1 MRKKQLKVLPFV
13 LMILLVLPVYGTRKM
28 EFTDI
33 FRYRSISSIK
43 PSPDGKALV
52 YLLRESDLNKN
63 SRKTYLWMWMMSE
76 NRPLLLVSSLK
87 GISTPSW
94 SPDGKLITFIAE
106 DTGRNQVFYLPV
118 RGEARKL
125 FSFEESIV
133 SYEWLPKGSG
143 IIFVARKPD
152 KERDKK
158 IKKGFDARIMERAEP
173 RLLWFW
179 NKKSGK
185 ITHLETSGLS
195 VREFRISPD
204 GKKLALVLTR
214 TPLVNDMAHSEIY
227 LLDLSTSKLKKLTE
241 NKIIEDS
248 LRWGRDGKY
257 IYFLSQAS
265 ENLEPYY
272 QTSIFKLDPETGRI
286 VDLLPGFKHEVH
298 EYFIARD
305 DGKIYFTVNEGVKV
319 NLYSMSED
327 GRGLRKLT
335 NYEGWIRGISDDTI
349 HGKIFCL
356 FSDPSFPFELHEFD
370 LEEGK
375 LTRLSFVNQW
385 AEEIER
391 GDCKTFR
398 WRSRDGKIVEGIVYY
413 PANFD
418 PSRKYP
424 LLVQLHGGPES
435 SYRKYF
441 STSWATYTY
450 FWTGRGYVV
459 FQPNY
464 RGSTGYG
471 DDVMRSIIG
480 HYFEKDIDDII
491 TGIRALEKRG
501 WVGKKAVMGWSAGG
515 HLTNWLIT
523 HFKIF
528 SAASSGAGM
537 SNWFSF
543 YAQTDM
549 RFIRE
554 IWHKGPPYER
564 TSYYIKKSPIFYVK
578 NAVTPTIIFCGEKD
592 ERVPLPQSREMYF
605 GLKWKGVPT
614 ELIVFPG
621 EPHGLRKPA
630 HQLYKMEKEYRWIE
644 RYIR

>member
-1 MRKKQLKVLPFV
+1 MKIKKIKALPFV
-13 LMILLVLPVYGTRKM
+13 LIVLLVLPVYGTRKM

-33 FRYRSISSIK
+33 FKYRSISSVK

-63 SRKTYLWMWMMSE
+63 SSKTSLWMMLSD

-87 GISTPSW
+87 KISAPSW
-94 SPDGKLITFIAE
+94 SPDGKLITFLAE
-106 DTGRNQVFYLPV
+106 ENGRSQVFYLPV

-125 FSFEESIV
+125 FSFKESIF
-133 SYEWLPKGSG
+133 SYEWIPEGGG

-158 IKKGFDARIMERAEP
+158 IKKGFDARIVERAEP

-179 NKKSGK
+179 NKNSSK

-204 GKKLALVLTR
+204 GKKIALLLTR
-214 TPLVNDMAHSEIY
+214 TPLVNDMAYSEIY

-241 NKIIEDS
+241 NKVIENS
-248 LRWGRDGKY
+248 LRWSIDGKY

-272 QTSIFKLDPETGRI
+272 QTSIFKLDPETGKI
-286 VDLLPGFKHEVH
+286 VDLLPGFRHEVH
-298 EYFIARD
+298 EYFIAKH

-319 NLYSMSED
+319 NLYSMREY
-327 GRGLRKLT
+327 GGELRKLT
-335 NYEGWIRGISDDTI
+335 DYEGWIRGISDDTI

-356 FSDPSFPFELHEFD
+356 FSDPSLPFELHEFD
-370 LEEGK
+370 LKEGK
-375 LTRLSFVNQW
+375 LKRLSSVNQW
-385 AEEIER
+385 AEQIER
-391 GDCKTFR
+391 GECKTFR

-418 PSRKYP
+418 PSRKYS

-450 FWTGRGYVV
+450 FWTGRRYVV

-471 DDVMRSIIG
+471 DDVMRAIIG

-491 TGIRALEKRG
+491 TGIRALEKKG
-501 WVGKKAVMGWSAGG
+501 WVGK
-515 HLTNWLIT
+515 
-523 HFKIF
+523 
-528 SAASSGAGM
+528 
-537 SNWFSF
+537 
-543 YAQTDM
+543 
-549 RFIRE
+549 
-554 IWHKGPPYER
+554 
-564 TSYYIKKSPIFYVK
+564 
-578 NAVTPTIIFCGEKD
+578 
-592 ERVPLPQSREMYF
+592 
-605 GLKWKGVPT
+605 
-614 ELIVFPG
+614 
-621 EPHGLRKPA
+621 
-630 HQLYKMEKEYRWIE
+630 
-644 RYIR
+644 